1 MKFLT
6 KSVEL
11 RLDFAHDL
19 VKISSRFT
27 DNQRFA
33 RKRPATLNNQAT
45 NFRPSSAFY
54 GIKKQAPIDACLSIF
69 KILDQ
74 NAVMLLIFSEHENVG
89 TDLFKPIF
97 RIKAIGA
104 LVLLFDSEPHHGAV

>member
-6 KSVEL
+6 KSVES

-19 VKISSRFT
+19 IKIYGQTGIF
-27 DNQRFA
+27 QRFA
-33 RKRPATLNNQAT
+33 RNRPATLNNQAT
-45 NFRPSSAFY
+45 KFRPSSAFY
-54 GIKKQAPIDACLSIF
+54 DIKKQAPFDACLSIF

-104 LVLLFDSEPHHGAV
+104 LVLLFDSEPHHGAF